1 MTGYCWRSIYIY
13 MCVCISDSFHTNHT
27 RYSCLMIKQ
36 YMVGA
41 LRSFILLLIRFKWMQ
56 TLHGANNIKIFNK
69 QCEHAWFMCLC
80 LFYFFIIFASYG
92 RLGVSISLT
101 LHQDLK
107 YYSLLFFFSC
117 SYDYQLFLLI
127 EQHQIRCSSDDGGHG
142 NGSNSHTCKMSI
154 VRLTTSEWYV
164 AI

>member
-1 MTGYCWRSIYIY
+1 MTGYCWRSIY
-13 MCVCISDSFHTNHT
+13 MCVCVCISDSFHTNHT

-107 YYSLLFFFSC
+107 YYSLLFFSLVHTIINCFC
-117 SYDYQLFLLI
+117 SLNNIKFDVAAMTAATATAVTAIHAKWVLF
-127 EQHQIRCSSDDGGHG
+127 D
-142 NGSNSHTCKMSI
+142 
-154 VRLTTSEWYV
+154 
-164 AI
+164 